1 MDGKGWWKMRGFSY
15 TLFTLLF
22 SISCVSMAG
31 AADAGAIEAVVMP
44 SSGDACKSTRMDAE
58 HAAEESEWRCAGP
71 NGFSLRYNDVTTRG
85 GITIAYR
92 GRDVTAND
100 LIDDDL
106 NWAPGRSGIA
116 SRMEWRLRDGMPVAA
131 IIGRWRR
138 PEEANG
144 STDADV
150 EELLIVKVTPAS
162 ACAVAVIGGLQP
174 QAMAAARDIAD
185 RKATGFRCG
194 VDHPSIASSLVS
206 DAVKTLDHH
215 FSNVE
220 FLDHNGSIVE
230 LDRSADG
237 AIDIRYREPKATI
250 AIAIEPGTLL
260 FHGSEHDGEIKG
272 EAFVFK
278 TGCPPAGYQVSGRR
292 LDGLLS
298 LEGAA
303 PRRGAGCALLGL
315 LKSSKHSY
323 LAFEHEPV
331 LNTATVEAA
340 AAPTDSL
347 PIERGYYV
355 RSDSPCQRAS
365 NATLTLY
372 TGTSFG
378 TAHAECRAPV
388 VEKLADGSHRITEQ
402 CRDTEVDG
410 TPWIPF
416 TARYAVTSRTEFVSK
431 TEFEMAAYR
440 YCKQTDLPEP
450 WRNVDL
456 RAVGVR

>member
-1 MDGKGWWKMRGFSY
+1 MRGFSY

-22 SISCVSMAG
+22 AISCVSMAG
-31 AADAGAIEAVVMP
+31 ATEAVVMP
-44 SSGDACKSTRMDAE
+44 SGGDACKNTRMDAE
-58 HAAEESEWRCAGP
+58 HAAEESEWRCPGP
-71 NGFSLRYNDVTTRG
+71 NGFSLRYNDSTMRV
-85 GITIAYR
+85 GITISYR
-92 GRDVTAND
+92 GKDLVGNDQVSDD
-100 LIDDDL
+100 LI
-106 NWAPGRSGIA
+106 WAPGASGIA
-116 SRMEWRLRDGMPVAA
+116 SRVEWRLRNGMPIAA

-138 PEEANG
+138 PDEANG
-144 STDADV
+144 AIYADV
-150 EELLIVKVTPAS
+150 EELMIVKITPTS
-162 ACAVAVIGGLQP
+162 ACTVAVIGALQP
-174 QAMAAARDIAD
+174 QAMAAARELAD
-185 RKATGFRCG
+185 RKATSFRCG
-194 VDHPSIASSLVS
+194 VDHPSSTTSLVS
-206 DAVKTLDHH
+206 DAVKTLDHR
-215 FSNVE
+215 FSAVE

-230 LDRSADG
+230 LNRSAEG
-237 AIDIRYREPKATI
+237 AIDIRYREPKAAI
-250 AIAIEPGTLL
+250 ALAIEPGTLL
-260 FHGSEHDGEIKG
+260 FHGRELDGEIKG

-340 AAPTDSL
+340 TAPTDSL

-372 TGTSFG
+372 TGISFG

-388 VEKLADGSHRITEQ
+388 VEKLADGSRQITEQ

-440 YCKQTDLPEP
+440 YCKQTDLPDP
-450 WRNVDL
+450 WKTNDL
-456 RAVGVR
+456 RAFGVK